1 MAATYHISAL
11 SPVEGCNTDI
21 STPRLIGARARFCT
35 PGLPLVSG
43 AVGLEVVEGGLDG
56 GDGFGVFVGDF
67 DGVVVGAEFFF
78 EGHDEFDEVEG
89 VGVEVFGEGCLGC
102 DFFGF
107 DAEFVCDDF
116 LYSFEECGHGVYLPG
131 AILGLLGL
139 GCGGVLGVA

>member
-1 MAATYHISAL
+1 M
-11 SPVEGCNTDI
+11 
-21 STPRLIGARARFCT
+21 
-35 PGLPLVSG
+35 
-43 AVGLEVVEGGLDG
+43 GLEVVEGGLDG

-107 DAEFVCDDF
+107 DAEFVCDNF
-116 LYSFEECGHGVYLPG
+116 LYSFEECGRCGHGGYLSG

>member
-1 MAATYHISAL
+1 M
-11 SPVEGCNTDI
+11 
-21 STPRLIGARARFCT
+21 
-35 PGLPLVSG
+35 
-43 AVGLEVVEGGLDG
+43 GLEVVEGGLDG

-89 VGVEVFGEGCLGC
+89 VGVEVFGEGCLWC

-116 LYSFEECGHGVYLPG
+116 LYSFQECGHGVCSSVG
-131 AILGLLGL
+131 AIVAPLGFAG
-139 GCGGVLGVA
+139 GGVVCAA